1 MRKIRVKNCIGIRG
15 NRINGIGTG
24 RKRFAFSIFLLAF
37 GISLWLGSGLLK
49 RSGAGSG
56 LLQRAG
62 GEMQETACETYF
74 PVFSFLKENAWR
86 DKDTPFSERL
96 FGGAIPL
103 YAYIETQAMPLRA
116 AEAEPDRDA
125 PFPEV
130 DMIEAVKREN
140 KTADIIQ
147 QEEIAAGQPEE
158 VLQRTEKVLSIEPE
172 DYQDFEQLVSEFY
185 TVDSTT
191 YIGRDQLNIKK
202 LSEPDMTLHQ
212 TDASKPQI
220 LIYHTHSQ
228 EAFADSVAG
237 DDSTTIIGA
246 GERLAENLRAYGFQV
261 IHHTGKY
268 DVESRDYAYSN
279 AAPALE
285 QILEENPDIEV
296 VIDLHRDQMPE
307 DTRLVTE
314 IDGRKM
320 ARFMLF
326 NGLSRTNKTGEID
339 YLQNP
344 NLDANLAFSFQ
355 MQLAAKEYYPGLTR
369 KIYLKGYRYNMQY
382 REKSLLIELG
392 AQNNTVE
399 EIMNAC
405 DPLAHILFLVLSG
418 EA

>member
-1 MRKIRVKNCIGIRG
+1 MKNCIGIKY
-15 NRINGIGTG
+15 G
-24 RKRFAFSIFLLAF
+24 RKRHTFIVPVLLVC
-37 GISLWLGSGLLK
+37 GSLCLAGGFRKRREDTSGLFDSLNE
-49 RSGAGSG
+49 
-56 LLQRAG
+56 
-62 GEMQETACETYF
+62 EMQETVCDAYF
-74 PVFSFLKENAWR
+74 PVFSFLEESGQR
-86 DKDTPFSERL
+86 DKDAPFTERL

-103 YAYIETQAMPLRA
+103 YAYIETQAVPVQAQDGSLIRA
-116 AEAEPDRDA
+116 LTEENITDTDI
-125 PFPEV
+125 E
-130 DMIEAVKREN
+130 DIDIIEAVKREN
-140 KTADIIQ
+140 ENADIAK
-147 QEEIAAGQPEE
+147 EDMEAGQPEE

-202 LSEPDMTLHQ
+202 LLEPDMTLQQ

-228 EAFADSVAG
+228 EAFIDSVAG
-237 DDSTTIIGA
+237 DDATTIIGA

-285 QILEENPDIEV
+285 QILAEHPEIEV

-355 MQLAAKEYYPGLTR
+355 MQLAAKEYYPNLTR

>member
-1 MRKIRVKNCIGIRG
+1 MKNCIGIKY
-15 NRINGIGTG
+15 G
-24 RKRFAFSIFLLAF
+24 RKRRSFIVPVLLVC
-37 GISLWLGSGLLK
+37 GSLCLAGGFRKRREDTSGLFDSLNE
-49 RSGAGSG
+49 
-56 LLQRAG
+56 
-62 GEMQETACETYF
+62 EMQETVCDAYF
-74 PVFSFLKENAWR
+74 PVFSFLEESGQR
-86 DKDTPFSERL
+86 DKDAPFTQRL
-96 FGGAIPL
+96 FGGTIPL
-103 YAYIETQAMPLRA
+103 YAYIETQAVPVQVQDGSLIRA
-116 AEAEPDRDA
+116 LTEENITDTDI
-125 PFPEV
+125 E
-130 DMIEAVKREN
+130 DIDIIEAVKREN
-140 KTADIIQ
+140 ENAELAKEDM
-147 QEEIAAGQPEE
+147 EAGQQAAF
-158 VLQRTEKVLSIEPE
+158 QRAEKALSIDREA
-172 DYQDFEQLVSEFY
+172 YQDFDQLVSEFY

-202 LSEPDMTLHQ
+202 LLEPDMTLQQ

-228 EAFADSVAG
+228 EAFIDSVAG
-237 DDSTTIIGA
+237 DDATTIIGA

-285 QILEENPDIEV
+285 QILAEHPEIEV

-355 MQLAAKEYYPGLTR
+355 MQLAAKEYYPNLTR

>member
-1 MRKIRVKNCIGIRG
+1 MKNCIGIKY
-15 NRINGIGTG
+15 G
-24 RKRFAFSIFLLAF
+24 RKRRSFIVPVLLVC
-37 GISLWLGSGLLK
+37 GSLCLAGGFRKRREDTSGLFDSLNE
-49 RSGAGSG
+49 
-56 LLQRAG
+56 
-62 GEMQETACETYF
+62 EMQETVCDAYF
-74 PVFSFLKENAWR
+74 PVFSFLEESGQR
-86 DKDTPFSERL
+86 DKDAPFTERL

-103 YAYIETQAMPLRA
+103 YVYIETQAVPVQVQDGSLIRA
-116 AEAEPDRDA
+116 LTEENITDTDI
-125 PFPEV
+125 E
-130 DMIEAVKREN
+130 DIDIIEAVKREN
-140 KTADIIQ
+140 ENADIAK
-147 QEEIAAGQPEE
+147 EDMEAGQQAAF
-158 VLQRTEKVLSIEPE
+158 QRAEKALSIDREA
-172 DYQDFEQLVSEFY
+172 YQDFDQLVSEFY

-202 LSEPDMTLHQ
+202 LLEPDMTLQQ

-228 EAFADSVAG
+228 ETFIDSVAG
-237 DDSTTIIGA
+237 DDATTIIGA

-285 QILEENPDIEV
+285 QILAEHPEIEV

-355 MQLAAKEYYPGLTR
+355 MQLAAKEYYPNLTR